1 MSRESGPVV
10 AVCGLVDV
18 RFAFFCCRIYML
30 PDCSSPASSE
40 DRNTG
45 TMTET
50 MISLPR
56 LVSTCADAARRGCV
70 VIRSVQARREAVLA
84 DADEGDATSN
94 GTEAA
99 DALREASRHG
109 IQYKVDGDP
118 RSALTEADG
127 AAQEV
132 ILHCLRARWGSD
144 LHIVGEEEEEGEGGG
159 STCNDEEQ
167 EDVFARYGVLRPED
181 VALKEDILLS
191 ASSSNGSSEQ
201 DVPLS
206 SVTIYVDP
214 MDGTR
219 EFVEGRL
226 GNVQCLVGV
235 VVDGRPVGGAVGLPF
250 AGGRTETQEGKRGC
264 DIPSIQVVHA
274 LLGEQPTLGR
284 VSVSNGSSSTFDELP
299 FLTPAAED
307 HTASTT
313 TSSSSSRQLIVL
325 SGDSRKPEKDL
336 AIDHLRD
343 ICSDEGVELD
353 IRTAGGCG
361 TKIMQLALCAAAA
374 SAGDN
379 GRDAIAVMTRGNCS
393 WDTAAPTAVLEAA
406 LQQAAGTGR
415 VSDFYGD
422 RLVYDGVN
430 VTNNLAVLASCGAD
444 TKRWH
449 TELCKRLA
457 KDKAVG

>member
-1 MSRESGPVV
+1 
-10 AVCGLVDV
+10 
-18 RFAFFCCRIYML
+18 
-30 PDCSSPASSE
+30 
-40 DRNTG
+40 
-45 TMTET
+45 MTET

-84 DADEGDATSN
+84 DAAEAGTGNN
-94 GTEAA
+94 GTAA

-144 LHIVGEEEEEGEGGG
+144 LHIVGEEEEGESGG
-159 STCNDEEQ
+159 SNDEEQ
-167 EDVFARYGVLRPED
+167 DNEEDVFARYGVLKPED

-191 ASSSNGSSEQ
+191 ASSSK

-226 GNVQCLVGV
+226 GNVQCLVGI

-250 AGGRTETQEGKRGC
+250 VGGRTETQEGKRGC
-264 DIPSIQVVHA
+264 DITSIQVVHA

-299 FLTPAAED
+299 FLAPAAED
-307 HTASTT
+307 RSAST
-313 TSSSSSRQLIVL
+313 TSSSSGRQLIVL

-336 AIDHLRD
+336 AIGHLRD

-374 SAGDN
+374 STGGD

-430 VTNNLAVLASCGAD
+430 VTNSLAVLASCGAD

>member
-1 MSRESGPVV
+1 
-10 AVCGLVDV
+10 
-18 RFAFFCCRIYML
+18 
-30 PDCSSPASSE
+30 
-40 DRNTG
+40 
-45 TMTET
+45 MTET

-84 DADEGDATSN
+84 DAEGGTGGASATSN
-94 GTEAA
+94 NGTAA

-144 LHIVGEEEEEGEGGG
+144 LHIVGEEEEGESGG
-159 STCNDEEQ
+159 SNDEEQ
-167 EDVFARYGVLRPED
+167 DNEEDVFARYGVLKPED

-191 ASSSNGSSEQ
+191 ASSSK

-226 GNVQCLVGV
+226 GNVQCLVGI

-299 FLTPAAED
+299 FLAPAAED
-307 HTASTT
+307 RSAST
-313 TSSSSSRQLIVL
+313 TSSSSGRQLIVL

-336 AIDHLRD
+336 AIGHLRD

-374 SAGDN
+374 SAGGD

-430 VTNNLAVLASCGAD
+430 VTNSLAVLASCGAD

>member
-1 MSRESGPVV
+1 
-10 AVCGLVDV
+10 
-18 RFAFFCCRIYML
+18 
-30 PDCSSPASSE
+30 
-40 DRNTG
+40 
-45 TMTET
+45 MTET

-84 DADEGDATSN
+84 GGVTTSN
-94 GTEAA
+94 NGTAA

-144 LHIVGEEEEEGEGGG
+144 LHIVGEEEEGESGG
-159 STCNDEEQ
+159 SNDEEQ
-167 EDVFARYGVLRPED
+167 DNEEDVFARYGVLKPED

-191 ASSSNGSSEQ
+191 ASSSK

-226 GNVQCLVGV
+226 GNVQCLVGI

-250 AGGRTETQEGKRGC
+250 AGGRTETQEGKRGG

-299 FLTPAAED
+299 FLAPAAED
-307 HTASTT
+307 RSAST
-313 TSSSSSRQLIVL
+313 TSSSSGRQLIVL

-336 AIDHLRD
+336 AIGHLRD

-361 TKIMQLALCAAAA
+361 TKMMQLALCAAAA
-374 SAGDN
+374 SAGGD

-393 WDTAAPTAVLEAA
+393 WDTAAPTAVLKAA

-430 VTNNLAVLASCGAD
+430 VTNSLAVLASCGAD

>member
-1 MSRESGPVV
+1 
-10 AVCGLVDV
+10 
-18 RFAFFCCRIYML
+18 
-30 PDCSSPASSE
+30 
-40 DRNTG
+40 
-45 TMTET
+45 MTEA

-84 DADEGDATSN
+84 GGVTTSN
-94 GTEAA
+94 NGTAA

-144 LHIVGEEEEEGEGGG
+144 LHIVGEEEEGESGG
-159 STCNDEEQ
+159 SNDEEQ
-167 EDVFARYGVLRPED
+167 DNEEDVFARYGVLKPED

-191 ASSSNGSSEQ
+191 ASSSK

-226 GNVQCLVGV
+226 GNVQCLVGI

-299 FLTPAAED
+299 FLAPAAED
-307 HTASTT
+307 RSAST
-313 TSSSSSRQLIVL
+313 TSSSSGRQLIVL

-336 AIDHLRD
+336 AIGHLRD

-374 SAGDN
+374 SAGGD

-406 LQQAAGTGR
+406 LKQAAGTGR

-430 VTNNLAVLASCGAD
+430 VTNSLAVLASCGAD

>member
-1 MSRESGPVV
+1 
-10 AVCGLVDV
+10 
-18 RFAFFCCRIYML
+18 
-30 PDCSSPASSE
+30 
-40 DRNTG
+40 
-45 TMTET
+45 MTEA

-84 DADEGDATSN
+84 DAEGGTGGASATSN
-94 GTEAA
+94 NGTAA

-144 LHIVGEEEEEGEGGG
+144 LHIVGEEEEGESGG
-159 STCNDEEQ
+159 SNDEEQ
-167 EDVFARYGVLRPED
+167 DNEEDVFARYGVLKPED

-191 ASSSNGSSEQ
+191 ASSSK

-226 GNVQCLVGV
+226 GNVQCLVGI

-299 FLTPAAED
+299 FLAPATED
-307 HTASTT
+307 RSAST
-313 TSSSSSRQLIVL
+313 TSSSSGRQLIVL

-336 AIDHLRD
+336 AIGHLRD

-361 TKIMQLALCAAAA
+361 TKMMQLALCAAAA
-374 SAGDN
+374 SAGGD

-430 VTNNLAVLASCGAD
+430 VTNSLAVLASCGAD

>member
-1 MSRESGPVV
+1 MARDDMSSKLKAESKQLKVV
-10 AVCGLVDV
+10 PAVVTCVLL
-18 RFAFFCCRIYML
+18 FCCL
-30 PDCSSPASSE
+30 QTTPDCSPSSE
-40 DRNTG
+40 DRT

-84 DADEGDATSN
+84 DAATTSSN
-94 GTEAA
+94 GTAA

-167 EDVFARYGVLRPED
+167 EDVFARYGVLRPEE
-181 VALKEDILLS
+181 VALKEDILVS

-299 FLTPAAED
+299 FLAPAAED
-307 HTASTT
+307 RSASTT
-313 TSSSSSRQLIVL
+313 TSSSGRQLIVL

-374 SAGDN
+374 STGGD
-379 GRDAIAVMTRGNCS
+379 GTDAIAVMTRGNCS

>member
-1 MSRESGPVV
+1 
-10 AVCGLVDV
+10 
-18 RFAFFCCRIYML
+18 
-30 PDCSSPASSE
+30 
-40 DRNTG
+40 
-45 TMTET
+45 MTET

-84 DADEGDATSN
+84 GGVTTSN
-94 GTEAA
+94 NGTAA

-144 LHIVGEEEEEGEGGG
+144 LHIVGEEEEGESGG
-159 STCNDEEQ
+159 SNDEEQ
-167 EDVFARYGVLRPED
+167 DNEEDVFARYGVLKPED

-191 ASSSNGSSEQ
+191 ASSSK

-226 GNVQCLVGV
+226 GNVQCLVGI
-235 VVDGRPVGGAVGLPF
+235 VVDGQPVGGAVGLPF
-250 AGGRTETQEGKRGC
+250 VGGRTETQEGKRGC

-299 FLTPAAED
+299 FLAPAAED
-307 HTASTT
+307 RSAST
-313 TSSSSSRQLIVL
+313 TSSSSGRQLIVL

-336 AIDHLRD
+336 AIGHLRD

-353 IRTAGGCG
+353 IRTAGGSG

-374 SAGDN
+374 STGGD

-430 VTNNLAVLASCGAD
+430 VTNSLAVLASCGAD

>member
-1 MSRESGPVV
+1 
-10 AVCGLVDV
+10 
-18 RFAFFCCRIYML
+18 
-30 PDCSSPASSE
+30 
-40 DRNTG
+40 
-45 TMTET
+45 MTET

-84 DADEGDATSN
+84 DAAEAGTGNN
-94 GTEAA
+94 GTAA

-144 LHIVGEEEEEGEGGG
+144 LHIVGEEEEEEGEGGG
-159 STCNDEEQ
+159 GGGSNDEEQ
-167 EDVFARYGVLRPED
+167 QEEGVFARYGVPRPED

-191 ASSSNGSSEQ
+191 ASSSNGSFEQ

-226 GNVQCLVGV
+226 GNVQCLVGI

-299 FLTPAAED
+299 FLAPAAED
-307 HTASTT
+307 RSASTT
-313 TSSSSSRQLIVL
+313 SSPSGRQLIVL

-336 AIDHLRD
+336 AIGHLRD
-343 ICSDEGVELD
+343 ICSDEG
-353 IRTAGGCG
+353 
-361 TKIMQLALCAAAA
+361 
-374 SAGDN
+374 
-379 GRDAIAVMTRGNCS
+379 GRR
-393 WDTAAPTAVLEAA
+393 
-406 LQQAAGTGR
+406 
-415 VSDFYGD
+415 
-422 RLVYDGVN
+422 
-430 VTNNLAVLASCGAD
+430 
-444 TKRWH
+444 
-449 TELCKRLA
+449 
-457 KDKAVG
+457 

>member
-1 MSRESGPVV
+1 
-10 AVCGLVDV
+10 
-18 RFAFFCCRIYML
+18 
-30 PDCSSPASSE
+30 
-40 DRNTG
+40 
-45 TMTET
+45 MTET

-84 DADEGDATSN
+84 EAGTGAGGVTTSN
-94 GTEAA
+94 NGTAA

-144 LHIVGEEEEEGEGGG
+144 LHIVGEEEEGEGGG
-159 STCNDEEQ
+159 GGSNDEEQ
-167 EDVFARYGVLRPED
+167 EEDVFARYGVLRPED

-191 ASSSNGSSEQ
+191 ASSSNGSFEQ

-226 GNVQCLVGV
+226 GNVQCLVGI

-250 AGGRTETQEGKRGC
+250 AGGRTETKEGKRGC

-284 VSVSNGSSSTFDELP
+284 VSVSNESSSTFDELP
-299 FLTPAAED
+299 FLALAAED
-307 HTASTT
+307 RSASTT
-313 TSSSSSRQLIVL
+313 SPPSGRQLIVL

-336 AIDHLRD
+336 AIGHLRD

-374 SAGDN
+374 STGGD

-430 VTNNLAVLASCGAD
+430 VTNSLAVLASCGAD